1 MWDKLSD
8 QPTIEFY
15 EEGKCTYSSKSLQTN
30 MEFLRCCAQ
39 PIQAADK
46 DGNSRLIIV
55 GTHRDLENK
64 EETTQDKNKLLLQLL
79 KPSDNGC
86 VMSNS
91 RNEVIFSLNAIEPD
105 ETDKVIINT
114 LHASILSIRQ
124 RMKPQKWLVF
134 HQELQDVTNTNHTD
148 VLSFEL
154 SSALKLLRDFR

>member
-30 MEFLRCCAQ
+30 MEILRCCAQ

-124 RMKPQKWLVF
+124 RMKPPKMARF
-134 HQELQDVTNTNHTD
+134 SSGVTRSHKYE
-148 VLSFEL
+148 SY
-154 SSALKLLRDFR
+154 